1 MMTEEPEIHPA
12 DEESTVVSGEA
23 PPESNERTGEI
34 DLGRVRELVLSAH
47 PDVVPEMV
55 RGATFDELLESVEPA
70 REAYQRIASE
80 TAQSRPA
87 PRVAAQPSQR
97 NASLVDMESLSPL
110 GKISE
115 GLRRSGA

>member
-1 MMTEEPEIHPA
+1 MTEEPDVKSA
-12 DEESTVVSGEA
+12 DEESTDVSSEVA
-23 PPESNERTGEI
+23 PASNEI
-34 DLGRVRELVLSAH
+34 DMNRIRELVLSAH

-55 RGATFDELLESVEPA
+55 RGATFDELLDSVGPA
-70 REAYQRIASE
+70 REAYQRIALE

-87 PRVAAQPSQR
+87 PRVAAQPGQR

-115 GLRRSGA
+115 GLRRA